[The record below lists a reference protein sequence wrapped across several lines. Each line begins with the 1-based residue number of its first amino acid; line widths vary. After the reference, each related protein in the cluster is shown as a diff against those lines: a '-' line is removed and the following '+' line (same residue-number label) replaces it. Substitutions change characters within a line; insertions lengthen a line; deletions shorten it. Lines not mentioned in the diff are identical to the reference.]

1 MKIYG
6 DSISR
11 VQPFVQTPRCFRL
24 LKIRLEIGAFKTLS
38 VRITKEIKTQLSMV
52 AVAGLLLSRSSGTV
66 AYIVDV

>member
-24 LKIRLEIGAFKTLS
+24 LKIRLEIGAFRTPS
-38 VRITKEIKTQLSMV
+38 FCTTKEIKSHLSMA
-52 AVAGLLLSRSSGTV
+52 AVAALLLSRSSGTV